1 MFVLS
6 QRVSISSNS
15 LIALCRFFVNKD
27 DKIKINK
34 LDVYHEDRIGL
45 KN

>member
-1 MFVLS
+1 MSILG
-6 QRVSISSNS
+6 QRVSISSTS
-15 LIALCRFFVNKD
+15 LLALRQLLIMRN

-34 LDVYHEDRIGL
+34 LDIYYEDCIDL